1 MRLVAAAPGKVN
13 LCLLVGSRRGDGRHE
28 VVTLL
33 ESVSLADEVSLTTRD
48 GAGSDE
54 VRSPGVE
61 GPNIVSRALE
71 GLRMRGW
78 NGPPVTV
85 EIAKQIP
92 IAAGMGGGSADA
104 AATIRLTQHL
114 HPLADDELQ
123 ELAAE
128 LGSDVP
134 SQLRPGLALGTGA
147 GHQVDRLQALAPHAF
162 VIVPLPHQLSTAAVY
177 AEADRLGLARAPAE
191 LERKRTQLMSA
202 LSAGAQLPDELIVTA
217 LRRPRH
223 ACEERADVA
232 VRPETEQHE
241 IQTGRLSH
249 DRLQVRSGAAR
260 LGVEVSSLASHPM
273 HLRAINPQRSEQLG
287 FGDPEV
293 RLLVLRWHCALV
305 GEKELEGAP
314 RDPLA

>member
-1 MRLVAAAPGKVN
+1 MRRAGDQVFRCLQRARERRRFLVAGHLQHHGA
-13 LCLLVGSRRGDGRHE
+13 RGD
-28 VVTLL
+28 
-33 ESVSLADEVSLTTRD
+33 DEERREREPLDVWLDVFRRRD
-48 GAGSDE
+48 
-54 VRSPGVE
+54 
-61 GPNIVSRALE
+61 
-71 GLRMRGW
+71 M
-78 NGPPVTV
+78 
-85 EIAKQIP
+85 
-92 IAAGMGGGSADA
+92 
-104 AATIRLTQHL
+104 
-114 HPLADDELQ
+114 
-123 ELAAE
+123 
-128 LGSDVP
+128 
-134 SQLRPGLALGTGA
+134 
-147 GHQVDRLQALAPHAF
+147 
-162 VIVPLPHQLSTAAVY
+162 
-177 AEADRLGLARAPAE
+177 
-191 LERKRTQLMSA
+191 
-202 LSAGAQLPDELIVTA
+202 PDELIVTA